1 MYLLVKFT
9 LHKDKGAKLM
19 SKIIDAIL
27 CKGLPVRDIKNANRV
42 NLLALLWA
50 VTLLFSAFAKEYSW
64 YHNTLAISITFIV
77 HMAIG
82 IVMVFSFRKF
92 LKELD
97 DLERKIQLDA
107 LALSVGV
114 TIISFS
120 GSSILSKAGV
130 IEKLDQSS
138 LIVVMSVGYMVGLI
152 FGRIK
157 YR

>member
-1 MYLLVKFT
+1 
-9 LHKDKGAKLM
+9 M
-19 SKIIDAIL
+19 SKILDAIL
-27 CKGLPVRDIKNANRV
+27 CKGLPARDIKNANRV

-50 VTLLFSAFAKEYSW
+50 G
-64 YHNTLAISITFIV
+64 TLAITSMSREYTWHSNMLFISIIFTVHTFI
-77 HMAIG
+77 G
-82 IVMVFSFRKF
+82 LLMVFSFRKF

-107 LALSVGV
+107 LALSVGI

-120 GSSILSKAGV
+120 STSILSMAGI

-138 LIVVMSVGYMVGLI
+138 LIMLMAASYMVGI
-152 FGRIK
+152 VVGRIK

>member
-1 MYLLVKFT
+1 
-9 LHKDKGAKLM
+9 M
-19 SKIIDAIL
+19 SKVLDAIL
-27 CKGLPVRDIKNANRV
+27 CKGLPARDIKNANRV

-50 VTLLFSAFAKEYSW
+50 GTLAVTAFSKEYTW
-64 YHNTLAISITFIV
+64 HNTMLFISIIFTL
-77 HMAIG
+77 HTAIG
-82 IVMVFSFRKF
+82 IFMVLSFRKF

-107 LALSVGV
+107 LALSVGI

-120 GSSILSKAGV
+120 SSSILSMVGI

-138 LIVVMSVGYMVGLI
+138 LIMLMAITYMIGIVA
-152 FGRIK
+152 GRIK

>member
-1 MYLLVKFT
+1 
-9 LHKDKGAKLM
+9 M
-19 SKIIDAIL
+19 SKILDAIL
-27 CKGLPVRDIKNANRV
+27 CKGLPARDIKNANRV
-42 NLLALLWA
+42 NLLAILWA
-50 VTLLFSAFAKEYSW
+50 G
-64 YHNTLAISITFIV
+64 TLAVTALSREYTWHSTMLFISIIFTV
-77 HMAIG
+77 HTAIG
-82 IVMVFSFRKF
+82 VLMVFAFRKF

-120 GSSILSKAGV
+120 SSSILSVAGV

-138 LIVVMSVGYMVGLI
+138 LIMLMAITYMIGTVV
-152 FGRIK
+152 GRIK

>member
-1 MYLLVKFT
+1 
-9 LHKDKGAKLM
+9 M
-19 SKIIDAIL
+19 SKILDAIL

-50 VTLLFSAFAKEYSW
+50 G
-64 YHNTLAISITFIV
+64 TLAITSLSREYTWHSTMLFISIIFTL
-77 HMAIG
+77 HTAIG
-82 IVMVFSFRKF
+82 VLMVFSFRKF

-107 LALSVGV
+107 LALSVGI

-120 GSSILSKAGV
+120 SSSILSMVGI

-138 LIVVMSVGYMVGLI
+138 LIMLMAATYMIGTVA
-152 FGRIK
+152 GRIK